1 MTGIIRKTRTSQGI
15 SMKELA
21 DRMGVGVQAVS
32 TLELNDERG
41 AIKVET
47 RDRALR
53 ALGKRALPIVVD
65 ALPDDIVADVEA
77 EARALVER
85 TQWSMAMSGQGLSD
99 DAVNRLVQKVVAKR
113 LAASVAPEEALVS
126 TSTGFEAKVRKR
138 EPRPRG
144 QR

>member
-1 MTGIIRKTRTSQGI
+1 MAGIIRKTRTSQGI
-15 SMKELA
+15 SMKDLA

-53 ALGKRALPIVVD
+53 ALGKRALPIIVD
-65 ALPDDIVADVEA
+65 ALPDDIIAEVET

-85 TQWSMAMSGQGLSD
+85 TQWSMALSGESLSD
-99 DAVNRLVQKVVAKR
+99 EVVDRLVQKVVAKR
-113 LAASVAPEEALVS
+113 LAA
-126 TSTGFEAKVRKR
+126 
-138 EPRPRG
+138 
-144 QR
+144 

>member
-1 MTGIIRKTRTSQGI
+1 MVGIIRRTRTSQGV

-65 ALPDDIVADVEA
+65 ALPDDVIADIET
-77 EARALVER
+77 EARSLVER
-85 TQWSMAMSGQGLSD
+85 TQWSMALSGQSLSD
-99 DAVNRLVQKVVAKR
+99 DAVERLVQKVVAKR
-113 LAASVAPEEALVS
+113 LAA
-126 TSTGFEAKVRKR
+126 
-138 EPRPRG
+138 
-144 QR
+144 